1 MKKRWI
7 QMDVTRGVGILII
20 VFGHSWFVA
29 SSPTVLYPL
38 LSPFILPLF
47 FFISGVFFRTE
58 QPFGEMALRKAD
70 ALLKPFFVTMLG
82 YVILR
87 DLLRGQPLLPDIGG
101 VLYASVDT
109 LPWQALWYLP
119 HFWVATL
126 FAWFMLRV
134 IQRLG
139 LSLAASCV
147 LLAVQL
153 GLGILFLKTFWQIPV
168 EFGGEQYLLPGLPFS
183 LDITLIS
190 SAHFMF
196 GYVLRDVL
204 RRHQSS
210 LLTLCIALAVTTASF
225 LYYPTVV
232 DMAQRRYDHWFWATV
247 QAVSGAYLC
256 WALSG
261 LMMKIDWLG
270 KAMTYIGQSTLI
282 LLIFHGEIQHK
293 TFNLLVHLGLS
304 EPAAASVALVISVIV
319 SLLIGEV
326 IKRVALL
333 RALYFP
339 FPVRKKAA
347 AVQGGGEAR

>member
-1 MKKRWI
+1 
-7 QMDVTRGVGILII
+7 
-20 VFGHSWFVA
+20 
-29 SSPTVLYPL
+29 
-38 LSPFILPLF
+38 
-47 FFISGVFFRTE
+47 
-58 QPFGEMALRKAD
+58 
-70 ALLKPFFVTMLG
+70 
-82 YVILR
+82 
-87 DLLRGQPLLPDIGG
+87 
-101 VLYASVDT
+101 
-109 LPWQALWYLP
+109 
-119 HFWVATL
+119 
-126 FAWFMLRV
+126 
-134 IQRLG
+134 
-139 LSLAASCV
+139 
-147 LLAVQL
+147 
-153 GLGILFLKTFWQIPV
+153 
-168 EFGGEQYLLPGLPFS
+168 
-183 LDITLIS
+183 
-190 SAHFMF
+190 
-196 GYVLRDVL
+196 
-204 RRHQSS
+204 SS

-247 QAVSGAYLC
+247 QAVSGVYLC